1 MEIGQEIIALT
12 QAIEQKIEAPR
23 PGQYQNRAQIRD
35 AAEQFEAVYLSEM
48 LGPMFESLD
57 AEGPFG
63 GGSGERMFRSV
74 LVQEYSLA
82 IAKSGGV
89 GIADAVERELLKM
102 QEVNQ

>member
-1 MEIGQEIIALT
+1 MEIGQEMIALT
-12 QAIEQKIEAPR
+12 QAVGQKIGAPR
-23 PGQYQNRAQIRD
+23 PGQYQTRAQIRD

-48 LGPMFESLD
+48 LGPMFENLET
-57 AEGPFG
+57 EGPFG
-63 GGSGERMFRSV
+63 GGNGERIFRSV
-74 LVQEYSLA
+74 MLQEYGLA